1 MVKSFLMAFLVAD
14 SQFAFAHS
22 LFLQKEY
29 FRSIGEYQ
37 RWLYSHPD
45 DPKAAEANFFI
56 GRAYQEGDRSFE
68 AVPYFRRAE
77 PLGAIAKL
85 RLADSL
91 LRLGS
96 PEGEKILLE
105 MRGDPRAD
113 LLLSKKKIVF
123 SERSPLLAGVSSAL
137 IPGLGQLYEGRTG
150 DAAFSFLT
158 VSSLALSA
166 GAAFGSNPILG
177 GSLGGLAAWLYAGNV
192 YGAVEGTQKNNQ
204 KAEQEARQAIDRRF
218 GELCPDP

>member
-1 MVKSFLMAFLVAD
+1 VVKAFLMAFLLAD

-37 RWLYSHPD
+37 RWLYFHQE
-45 DPKAAEANFFI
+45 DPKAAQANFFI
-56 GRAYQEGDRSFE
+56 GRAYQEGDRHFE
-68 AVPYFRRAE
+68 AVRYLRLAE
-77 PLGAIAKL
+77 PLGRIAKL

-105 MRGDPRAD
+105 MPGEPRAD
-113 LLLSKKKIVF
+113 LLLSKKKKVF
-123 SERSPLLAGVSSAL
+123 LEHSPLLAGVSSAL
-137 IPGLGQLYEGRTG
+137 IPGLGQLYDGRPG

-166 GAAFGSNPILG
+166 WGAWNNPTLG
-177 GSLGGLAAWLYAGNV
+177 VSLGGLAAWLYAGNV
-192 YGAVEGTQKNNQ
+192 YGAAEAAQKNNQ
-204 KAEQEARQAIDRRF
+204 KAQEETLQAIDRRF